1 MKILRLLNKKTLIFC
16 LTIITN
22 VNVIADDKPVDIWNI
37 DKEEISQSNEITKEA
52 STENDDIID
61 STKTD
66 IYSLQ
71 SKKKITRFNLSR
83 Q

>member
-16 LTIITN
+16 LSIIIN

-71 SKKKITRFNLSR
+71 SKKKK
-83 Q
+83 